1 MNPPLGAAYFTAGR
15 FIQSPGE
22 FYMKKNKV
30 FWVGASA
37 FLVMSGLFL
46 SGCATPG
53 EPQKAA
59 WSDHSVHSS
68 KDYTVVGTIV
78 IRTTDP
84 KTVNADLM
92 EKAVEMGGHDV
103 INVRYDVENSGGSGQ
118 RKIVAVTAVAIKY
131 TNDTLKST
139 RTEKDDKTTTTTES
153 PITAGG
159 GSSPGGGGERK
170 KFLGIF

>member
-1 MNPPLGAAYFTAGR
+1 MR
-15 FIQSPGE
+15 
-22 FYMKKNKV
+22 NKV
-30 FWVGASA
+30 FWVGAPA
-37 FLVMSGLFL
+37 LLLMSGLFL

-78 IRTTDP
+78 IRATDP
-84 KTVNADLM
+84 KTINADLM
-92 EKAVEMGGHDV
+92 EKAVELGGHDI
-103 INVRYDVENSGGSGQ
+103 INVRYDVENSGPSGQ

-139 RTEKDDKTTTTTES
+139 KTEKDDKTTTTTES
-153 PITAGG
+153 PIMAGS
-159 GSSPGGGGERK
+159 GSSSGSGGGERK